1 MVKSYRSKKHNKKH
15 RGGEGEVAE
24 DNSVLNMDD
33 KPPTPASSPEP
44 ESAPAPTPASSP
56 EPESAAA
63 PASATTPASTPAP
76 VEEEKKGWFKSLF
89 GGSKKKHVRFR
100 TTKKHKHGG
109 SKHGGSR
116 KTKKAK
122 HGGSR
127 KTKRSGHKRSGHK
140 RSGRKA

>member
-33 KPPTPASSPEP
+33 KAPTPASSPEP
-44 ESAPAPTPASSP
+44 ESAPAP
-56 EPESAAA
+56 
-63 PASATTPASTPAP
+63 ASATTPAP

-100 TTKKHKHGG
+100 TTKKAKRT
-109 SKHGGSR
+109 KR
-116 KTKKAK
+116 TKKAK

-127 KTKRSGHKRSGHK
+127 KTTRKSRKTKRTKRSGSK
-140 RSGRKA
+140 

>member
-33 KPPTPASSPEP
+33 KAP
-44 ESAPAPTPASSP
+44 ESAPAPASATASASEPAS
-56 EPESAAA
+56 EPASAPA
-63 PASATTPASTPAP
+63 PASATTPAP

-100 TTKKHKHGG
+100 TTKKHKRSGAKRTKRKSRRSKRTKRKG
-109 SKHGGSR
+109 SSR
-116 KTKKAK
+116 K
-122 HGGSR
+122 
-127 KTKRSGHKRSGHK
+127 
-140 RSGRKA
+140 

>member
-33 KPPTPASSPEP
+33 KAP
-44 ESAPAPTPASSP
+44 ESAPAPASATASASEPAS
-56 EPESAAA
+56 EPA
-63 PASATTPASTPAP
+63 PASATTPAP

-100 TTKKHKHGG
+100 MTKKHKRSGAKRTKRKSRRSKRTKRKG
-109 SKHGGSR
+109 SSR
-116 KTKKAK
+116 K
-122 HGGSR
+122 
-127 KTKRSGHKRSGHK
+127 
-140 RSGRKA
+140 

>member
-33 KPPTPASSPEP
+33 KAPTPASSPEP
-44 ESAPAPTPASSP
+44 ESAPEPAS
-56 EPESAAA
+56 
-63 PASATTPASTPAP
+63 TPASTPAP
-76 VEEEKKGWFKSLF
+76 VEEEKKSWFKSLF

-100 TTKKHKHGG
+100 TTKKHKRSG
-109 SKHGGSR
+109 SKR
-116 KTKKAK
+116 
-122 HGGSR
+122 
-127 KTKRSGHKRSGHK
+127 TKRKSRRSKRAK

>member
-33 KPPTPASSPEP
+33 KAPAT
-44 ESAPAPTPASSP
+44 APAPTPASSP
-56 EPESAAA
+56 EPESA
-63 PASATTPASTPAP
+63 PTPSPASTAAP

-100 TTKKHKHGG
+100 TTKKHKKSGSKRTKK

-116 KTKKAK
+116 KTKRKSRMSK
-122 HGGSR
+122 RKGSSR
-127 KTKRSGHKRSGHK
+127 K
-140 RSGRKA
+140 

>member
-33 KPPTPASSPEP
+33 KAPATAP
-44 ESAPAPTPASSP
+44 APAPTPASSP
-56 EPESAAA
+56 EPASA
-63 PASATTPASTPAP
+63 PASTAAP

-100 TTKKHKHGG
+100 TTKKHKRSG
-109 SKHGGSR
+109 SKRTKRKSRRSKKSKRKGSSR
-116 KTKKAK
+116 K
-122 HGGSR
+122 
-127 KTKRSGHKRSGHK
+127 
-140 RSGRKA
+140 